1 MVNRPC
7 WQPRRY
13 ARIMQTLWSRA
24 AQAQSACRCRIC
36 LHSTNALT
44 RRTTTAASRRRVT
57 GADLFTACYTTILGT
72 ATFIDAHR
80 KNQRREQLDGELSRA
95 RAALTQLNVCP
106 GQETTDEEHAAT
118 LGTVPAGTLSSELS
132 GCLQPWKGDKSVR
145 PLLEEL
151 KSLCNLT
158 FRPVARQSWLEKQV
172 DWVNVEA
179 AIVIE
184 EFNPSIKLREPLSH
198 QSLAATTTTVLRL
211 VGNLLRLTRV
221 PSSRRAQDEAQPT
234 NQAED
239 NIFAELEIL
248 RREQDFPGY
257 QFPTVDPDYTWHIRG
272 CLNRSIRRIF
282 HQAVTPRETVGRIS
296 YNLLTVGV
304 PPTIHTYNTLIVGFN
319 RMQRPDLAQAVI
331 DSYLDETAWPATDQ
345 TLICLLSHYRG
356 PGGKEGFREAVQKMR
371 GGREDGLHLAT
382 VCDEMYEMK
391 RDRSSRKRWK
401 AGAKRTNATFNH
413 LIKGWLYHE
422 DVGIACMTFVACL
435 RHGASL
441 PVHTLH
447 ELLRGC
453 LATADFSSARKLLTG
468 IVDNFE
474 NFKTYLTWAISAHT
488 VAVVQRLLQSLH
500 QIINICWLP
509 FSEIFGE
516 TEKKYATAATSLQA
530 VMSHMAAQLEAQ
542 DESLLP
548 SVLSDTSEQLA
559 SASGETD
566 AVISPEDN
574 TKLSKRT
581 LTESER
587 LYARIAMLVS
597 IERRFGDLEERVQNL
612 DAALKA
618 AAIEAK
624 TGHSIDVEP
633 IMSPTFLGTP
643 TYEKQ
648 RFATRRALSLLD
660 VWDANLTIE
669 DVAIQLFRNI
679 PDKALI
685 GPLEENGNWKRLS
698 IPTLIS
704 FFNSTTVSTRS
715 YDGPYEHLEERLE
728 AIKDSTRALIFSH
741 LTQDRQ
747 QRVMYNYGFYYNVGT
762 RRLRSYLHANM
773 KYNLPGVLQTSFEAQ
788 YNEFSNDYRTTTPLQ
803 TIPRENPAALNPVIP
818 SKSNNSAAESTG
830 ALKDDW
836 GTAHK
841 QEQQQDPPMF

>member
-1 MVNRPC
+1 
-7 WQPRRY
+7 
-13 ARIMQTLWSRA
+13 MQTLWSRA

-36 LHSTNALT
+36 LHSTNALA
-44 RRTTTAASRRRVT
+44 RRTTTAAAKRRVT
-57 GADLFTACYTTILGT
+57 AADLFTACYTTILGT

-80 KNQRREQLDGELSRA
+80 KNQRRERLDAELSRA
-95 RAALTQLNVCP
+95 RAALKQLEVCTRR
-106 GQETTDEEHAAT
+106 ETTDEEYDAPLAAI
-118 LGTVPAGTLSSELS
+118 PAGTPSGELS
-132 GCLQPWKGDKSVR
+132 GHLQPWRGDESVR

-179 AIVIE
+179 AIAVE

-198 QSLAATTTTVLRL
+198 QSLAATTTAVLRL
-211 VGNLLRLTRV
+211 VSKLLRLIRV
-221 PSSRRAQDEAQPT
+221 PSSRQVQDEAKPT
-234 NQAED
+234 DDAEEM
-239 NIFAELEIL
+239 IMMELEAL

-257 QFPTVDPDYTWHIRG
+257 QFPSADPDYTWHIRG

-282 HQAVTPRETVGRIS
+282 HQAVTPRETVGRIC

-319 RMQRPDLAQAVI
+319 RMHRPDLAQAVI

-371 GGREDGLHLAT
+371 GWREDGLHLAT
-382 VCDEMYEMK
+382 VCDEIDELNGA
-391 RDRSSRKRWK
+391 RLPRKRWK

-422 DVGIACMTFVACL
+422 ELGIACMTFVACL

-441 PVHTLH
+441 PVRTLH

-509 FSEIFGE
+509 FGEIFGE
-516 TEKKYATAATSLQA
+516 TEKKYATAAISLEA
-530 VMSHMAAQLEAQ
+530 VIGHMAAQFELQEAT
-542 DESLLP
+542 LLP
-548 SVLSDTSEQLA
+548 SDTSTQLE
-559 SASGETD
+559 SSSPETD
-566 AVISPEDN
+566 AATSSEDN

-597 IERRFGDLEERVQNL
+597 LERRFGDLEERVQNL

-618 AAIEAK
+618 ATIEVK
-624 TGHSIDVEP
+624 TGHSIDVGP
-633 IMSPTFLGTP
+633 IMSPSFIGTP
-643 TYEKQ
+643 SFEKQ

-660 VWDANLTIE
+660 VSDANLTIE
-669 DVAIQLFRNI
+669 DVATQLFRNI
-679 PDKALI
+679 PDKSLI
-685 GPLEENGNWKRLS
+685 GPLEENDNWKRLS

-715 YDGPYEHLEERLE
+715 YDGPCKHLEEQLE

-747 QRVMYNYGFYYNVGT
+747 QRVMYDHGQYYNIGT

-773 KYNLPGVLQTSFEAQ
+773 KYNLPGVLQTSFAAQ
-788 YNEFSNDYRTTTPLQ
+788 YNEFSNSYGTTTRLRQ
-803 TIPRENPAALNPVIP
+803 IQREKPGTLNSIVS
-818 SKSNNSAAESTG
+818 SKSDNSAAESDG
-830 ALKDDW
+830 ASKDDC
-836 GTAHK
+836 GTTYE
-841 QEQQQDPPMF
+841 QEQEHASLSIYREDPCLQNTAIG